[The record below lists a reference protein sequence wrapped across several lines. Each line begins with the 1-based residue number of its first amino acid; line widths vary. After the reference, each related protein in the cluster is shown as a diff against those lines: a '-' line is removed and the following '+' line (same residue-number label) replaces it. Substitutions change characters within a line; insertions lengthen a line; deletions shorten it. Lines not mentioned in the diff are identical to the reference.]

1 MNSVQSTITEFSD
14 GRLSLRFDVRLY
26 SAVAVKKAVYK
37 YAADCG
43 AILEL
48 SGDDILVT
56 LSFSEFFTPE
66 QRNKVARSF
75 CNEVID
81 QDLREQIAR
90 ETEPVRNL
98 ILAHAFSRT
107 SLLAEE

>member
-1 MNSVQSTITEFSD
+1 MDRAQSAITENGD
-14 GRLSLRFDVRLY
+14 GSLTMRFDGKLY
-26 SAVAVKKAVYK
+26 SPAAVKKAVYK

-43 AILEL
+43 AILEM

-56 LSFSEFFTPE
+56 LSFSEFFTQE
-66 QRNKVARSF
+66 QKNKVARSF

-81 QDLREQIAR
+81 QELREQISR